1 MNRKTLF
8 VTITILL
15 LALVL
20 VGCGPALDETQTA
33 ASVPSHSDN
42 SIETAPPAAGET
54 STIVTQL
61 PFDEDSL
68 VGLYERVNTAVVN
81 IRVVDRPNEGAVSG
95 NQPDTPE
102 MPQIPGFPDLRQF
115 QQAPPQTQQGLGSGF
130 VYDADG
136 HIVTNNHV
144 IATADRIIVTFADGT
159 EMDADLVG
167 ADPDSDLAVIQ
178 VDTDGLDLTVVPL
191 GNSNALKIGQLVV
204 AIGNPFG
211 LQGSMTTG
219 IISGLGRMLPAGSY
233 TATGGRF
240 SIPDI
245 IQTDA
250 AINPGNS
257 GGPLLNINGEVIGV
271 NTAIESPVRGFAG
284 IGYAVPANTV
294 AEVVPQL
301 IEKGH
306 VEHPWLGI
314 AGQTLTADLA
324 QAMNLDETI
333 DGGVLVTQIAADS
346 PADKA
351 GLRGSDT
358 ETEID
363 GIPVQIGGDV
373 IVGVDDRPVKEF
385 DDLLGYIVHETEVGQ
400 TVTLFVVRDNM
411 EELEIPVTLSA
422 RPVNN
427 G

>member
-8 VTITILL
+8 AMITILL
-15 LALVL
+15 LALAL
-20 VGCGPALDETQTA
+20 VGCGPANNETQTA
-33 ASVPSHSDN
+33 ASAPSLSDN
-42 SIETAPPAAGET
+42 AAKAAPLEEETAAV
-54 STIVTQL
+54 VTQL
-61 PFDEDSL
+61 PFDENTLID
-68 VGLYERVNTAVVN
+68 LYERVNTAVVN
-81 IRVVDRPNEGAVSG
+81 IRVVDRPNEGAVNG
-95 NQPDTPE
+95 NQPDVPE
-102 MPQIPGFPDLRQF
+102 IPQIPGFPDLRQF

-136 HIVTNNHV
+136 HIITNNHV
-144 IATADRIIVTFADGT
+144 IATADRIVVTFADGT
-159 EMDADLVG
+159 EMDAELVG

-178 VDTDGLDLTVVPL
+178 VDTDGLDLTAVPL
-191 GNSNALKIGQLVV
+191 GNSDALKIGQLVV

-211 LQGSMTTG
+211 LEGSMTTG

-333 DGGVLVTQIAADS
+333 DGGVLVTQITADS

-373 IVGVDDRPVKEF
+373 IVGVDGRPVKEF
-385 DDLLGYIVHETEVGQ
+385 DDLLGYIVHETKVGQ
-400 TVTLFVVRDNM
+400 TVTLRIVRDST
-411 EELEIPVTLSA
+411 EELEIPVTLDA

-427 G
+427 K